1 MSNDVSILI
10 PTKNR
15 PLLLERLLK
24 SISNQSLLEKNKV
37 LCHIVDSSE
46 DTKTRELVSSWIKNS
61 RNNLYIDY
69 EYNNFDSNPIDNWM
83 LLIDKIDTDFSKFM
97 CDDDWLDK
105 SALDIFFKYMDK
117 DINCIISNINVH
129 FPDSNK
135 NISGYYNLKNE
146 LINPEDVLD
155 AFLGLNNSIPVTQS
169 ASFLR
174 SNALVDAFNFSL
186 KNLSCTNRLFGEDLT
201 LNYFHSFKNSSTLL
215 INESLIYSW
224 AGSDSLTLNSNLSII
239 NYCNVMALD
248 LLANEFNTTLSSS
261 QEKVIRHYLFTN
273 GIKRILNND
282 YGDIKYE
289 GSLLPVPSF
298 WKLYKFLK
306 RKTSFKK

>member
-24 SISNQSLLEKNKV
+24 SISNQSLLEKNKI

-46 DTKTRELVSSWIKNS
+46 DTETRELVSSWIKNN
-61 RNNLYIDY
+61 RNNLYVDY

-135 NISGYYNLKNE
+135 NISNYYNLKND

-201 LNYFHSFKNSSTLL
+201 LNYFHSFKDSSTLL

-248 LLANEFNTTLSSS
+248 LLANEFNTILSNS

-273 GIKRILNND
+273 GFKRILNND
-282 YGDIKYE
+282 YGDIKYG

-298 WKLYKFLK
+298 SKLYKFLK

>member
-24 SISNQSLLEKNKV
+24 SISNQTLLEKNKV
-37 LCHIVDSSE
+37 LCRIVDSSE
-46 DTKTRELVSSWIKNS
+46 DTKTRELVSSWIKNN

-135 NISGYYNLKNE
+135 NISSYYNLKNE
-146 LINPEDVLD
+146 LINPEGVLD

-174 SNALVDAFNFSL
+174 SNALIDAFNFSL
-186 KNLSCTNRLFGEDLT
+186 KNLSCTNRLFGEDLM

-248 LLANEFNTTLSSS
+248 LLADEFNTILSSS

-298 WKLYKFLK
+298 WKLYKFLT